1 VDVVLNNGSFSKKW
15 MTCGAKASSQSLR
28 LVDKQSRSQRNPSVV
43 STGIKDVSASKLSSV
58 GESHMIDTAAPT
70 SHDGTLSLIHPSSE
84 TDEDDVIIKDVG
96 LKHKSKSNS
105 QRSVDQKKLRKDTA
119 PTWFTEAY
127 ICMQDDQQQW
137 RQQLQNRMDRQEQ
150 LQSERIAVMR
160 ETNNLLKSLIEAHKK
175 ED

>member
-1 VDVVLNNGSFSKKW
+1 VDVVLNNGSSFEK
-15 MTCGAKASSQSLR
+15 MDDICGAKASSQSLR
-28 LVDKQSRSQRNPSVV
+28 HVDKQSRSQRNPSVV
-43 STGIKDVSASKLSSV
+43 STGIKDMSASKLSSV
-58 GESHMIDTAAPT
+58 GASHMIDTAAPT

-96 LKHKSKSNS
+96 LKHKSNS

-127 ICMQDDQQQW
+127 RCMQDDQQQW

-150 LQSERIAVMR
+150 LQSERIAVMK